1 MQQLWD
7 EVKYFWHAPNANK
20 IEQTSGSSCEEF
32 DTFIECFWNHLENTS
47 ISILEHI
54 SNLRKWN
61 NLEKLRAVPSWQRLW
76 GNSVYFK
83 DSSEYAFGFNRPLL
97 SLFEIFITLNIGKIL
112 YEYIDVMY
120 SHWHL
125 LFAVESWFWL
135 SSAPNKLKLGLHN
148 RKNIHIK
155 MYSGIIKHFLGFLS
169 RIA

>member
-7 EVKYFWHAPNANK
+7 EVKYFWHAQNANK

-97 SLFEIFITLNIGKIL
+97 SLFEIFITQ
-112 YEYIDVMY
+112 Y
-120 SHWHL
+120 
-125 LFAVESWFWL
+125 
-135 SSAPNKLKLGLHN
+135 
-148 RKNIHIK
+148 RKNIIWIYRCYVFTLAFTVCCWK
-155 MYSGIIKHFLGFLS
+155 LVLIIFSTKWSFT
-169 RIA
+169 RPT